1 MGAESALVRASV
13 VRAHPS
19 RSTRVEI
26 QVPAGATLRDAI
38 VAAGMLSLDEL
49 TRDAPPVGVFGE
61 VRSLDAKVA
70 DGDRIEIYRPLT
82 IDPKEARRL
91 RAALRRKQLR

>member
-1 MGAESALVRASV
+1 MGAEPALVRASV
-13 VRAHPS
+13 VRAYAG
-19 RSTRVEI
+19 RSSRVEI

-38 VAAGMLSLDEL
+38 VAAGLLSLAEL
-49 TRDAPPVGVFGE
+49 TCDAPPVGVFGE
-61 VRSLDAKVA
+61 IRSLDAKIA

-91 RAALRRKQLR
+91 RAALRKKQLR